1 MLFRS
6 TQLSRDAAFT
16 SPSTGNEFA
25 TTTVNWTG
33 MPNDGTVWYWRVK
46 AGNATGWSSYS
57 SPWSFINGSSPVP
70 PVTTHISP
78 ANGGTAAGTQVTL
91 SWNASAGATKY
102 VTQISRDAAFTSPS
116 TGNEFATTTVNWT
129 GMPND
134 GSVWYWRVKAGNTTG
149 WSSYSSPWSF
159 INGSSP
165 VPPVTTL
172 QNGVPVTGIA
182 GATGNQKFYKITVP
196 SGQSTL
202 NIRIAGGTGDCD
214 LYVRRGAQPTTS
226 SYDYRSWLAG
236 NNETVSVSTPASGDW
251 FVMLNGYAAYAGV
264 TLTASYTINNVG
276 IQDPARNANHVD
288 APVQNDAAHRSLT
301 TYAGVIDQF
310 DVQYNPRY
318 VKWWNANKLPP
329 GYDTYCNFF
338 VWDVTRAMGAEI
350 PHWVNSYGQPFPDH
364 SQNTGG
370 HEVSATEM
378 LTWLRTYGN
387 SFGWTK
393 ISTASAAQ
401 SWANSG
407 KPAIVIGTGGIGVDP
422 ANPQH
427 TNLGHVA
434 IVRPGTA
441 DSHLGPATAQAG
453 ETNYNNTHVYI
464 GFYGNLLANYV
475 EYWGHP

>member
-1 MLFRS
+1 
-6 TQLSRDAAFT
+6 
-16 SPSTGNEFA
+16 
-25 TTTVNWTG
+25 
-33 MPNDGTVWYWRVK
+33 
-46 AGNATGWSSYS
+46 
-57 SPWSFINGSSPVP
+57 VP
-70 PVTTHISP
+70 THISP

-91 SWNASAGATKY
+91 SWSGSAGATKY
-102 VTQISRDAAFTSPS
+102 VTQVSSDAAFSNPY
-116 TGNEFATTTVNWT
+116 TGSESASITANWT

-301 TYAGVIDQF
+301 AYASVIDQF

-318 VKWWNANKLPP
+318 AIWYNPNTHK
-329 GYDTYCNFF
+329 YDTYCNIFA
-338 VWDVTRAMGAEI
+338 WDVTRAMGAEI
-350 PHWVNSYGQPFPDH
+350 PHWEDSSGNRMDDH
-364 SQNTGG
+364 TGFEMG
-370 HEVSATEM
+370 AGNQLGDATHGIGMGM

-393 ISTASAAQ
+393 LSTASAAQ

-407 KPAIVIGTGGIGVDP
+407 KPVIVIGNGGD
-422 ANPQH
+422 
-427 TNLGHVA
+427 NLGHVA
-434 IVRPGTA
+434 IVRPGTV
-441 DSHLGPATAQAG
+441 DPTLGPATAQAG
-453 ETNYNNTHVYI
+453 ATNFDNKHVYN
-464 GFYGNLLANYV
+464 GFVGNTQASYV